1 MNEDQDWYNQP
12 AQEIAV
18 AKNMVDVQLEMAKM
32 RRTEIC
38 EEIEMKR
45 NQLTLLDAQLEEE
58 NREPDHMRP
67 IRRFSK
73 LTIGRG
79 LKRC

>member
-32 RRTEIC
+32 QRTEIC
-38 EEIEMKR
+38 EDIGMKR
-45 NQLTLLDAQLEEE
+45 NQLK
-58 NREPDHMRP
+58 
-67 IRRFSK
+67 RRHNATRSSAIHSMKVTVAPMFDRYVGAM
-73 LTIGRG
+73 TIN
-79 LKRC
+79 